1 MIHDGECGMDRALA
15 VVEGTEETKRL
26 VREAGELAAGVGA
39 ELLLLHV
46 TTEEEFSDR
55 ADSLASIPN
64 YDTEYNVDQARD
76 GARQFADD
84 IGREVFE
91 GLDVEYEP
99 VGALGDK
106 ERTILERAAER
117 DCDHLFISG
126 QKRSPTGK
134 ALFGDLTQSVI
145 LEFDGAVTVTTV

>member
-1 MIHDGECGMDRALA
+1 MQRALA
-15 VVEGTEETKRL
+15 VVEGTEETKKL
-26 VREAGELAAGVGA
+26 VREAGELATGVGA
-39 ELLLLHV
+39 ELILLHV

-55 ADSLASIPN
+55 ADALAAIPN
-64 YDTEYNVDQARD
+64 YNAEYSVGQARD
-76 GARQFADD
+76 GASQFARD
-84 IGREVFE
+84 IGREVFD
-91 GLDVEYEP
+91 GVSVEFEA

-106 ERTILERAAER
+106 QQQILEVARQH

-134 ALFGDLTQSVI
+134 AIFGDLTQSII

>member
-1 MIHDGECGMDRALA
+1 MERALA
-15 VVEGTEETKRL
+15 VVEGTEETKQL
-26 VREAGELAAGVGA
+26 VREAGELAAGVDA

-55 ADSLASIPN
+55 ANTLASIPN
-64 YDTEYNVDQARD
+64 YDTEYSIDQARD

-91 GLDVEYEP
+91 GLDVEYEAI
-99 VGALGDK
+99 GALGD
-106 ERTILERAAER
+106 EQETILDVAAKR

-126 QKRSPTGK
+126 RKRSPTGK
-134 ALFGDLTQSVI
+134 ALFGDLTQAVI

>member
-1 MIHDGECGMDRALA
+1 MERALA
-15 VVEGTEETKRL
+15 VVEGTEETKQL
-26 VREAGELAAGVGA
+26 VREAGELAAGVDA
-39 ELLLLHV
+39 ELLLLHL

-55 ADSLASIPN
+55 ASTLASIPN
-64 YDTEYNVDQARD
+64 YDTEYSVGQARD

-84 IGREVFE
+84 IGREAFE
-91 GLDVEYEP
+91 ELDVEYEA

-106 ERTILERAAER
+106 EETILEIAAER

-126 QKRSPTGK
+126 RKRSPTGK

-145 LEFDGAVTVTTV
+145 LEFDGTVTVTTV

>member
-1 MIHDGECGMDRALA
+1 MECALA

-39 ELLLLHV
+39 ELVLLHV

-55 ADSLASIPN
+55 ANTLASIPN
-64 YDTEYNVDQARD
+64 YDAEYSVDQARE

-91 GLDVEYEP
+91 GLDVEYEAL
-99 VGALGDK
+99 GALGDK
-106 ERTILERAAER
+106 RETILDIAEERG
-117 DCDHLFISG
+117 CDHLFISG
-126 QKRSPTGK
+126 RKRSPTGK